1 MVTVP
6 NIQIDLDDLNH
17 SELVTLASWCGLR
30 ANRGMP
36 REVLY
41 EHLQS
46 FKPFKPEDPFDGARG
61 AISSWLNRHWDR
73 FRLQVAKKVCPNCEQ
88 CRDLQVLDCYMKN
101 HKHL

>member
-6 NIQIDLDDLNH
+6 DIQIELDDLNH
-17 SELVTLASWCGLR
+17 SELVLLARWNGLK

-41 EHLQS
+41 RHLRT
-46 FKPFKPEDPFDGARG
+46 FTPFEPADPFDGARE
-61 AISSWLNRHWDR
+61 AVSTWLKRHWER
-73 FRLQVAKKVCPNCEQ
+73 FQLQVAKKVCPHCER